1 MRVCLLFLCQFLA
14 SGVSFALDAS
24 SEITLRLDGFRTM
37 RGAEIE
43 RLVAGRTV
51 TLTYGRENREVVYFY
66 SFSGARSSLS
76 DGYRI
81 DKQWYVDGDRLC
93 EEYLGP
99 NDFVCAAVYE
109 KDGTVQLCPEGE
121 NLCWYVL
128 HRVQDGDVNG
138 ILEKA
143 PRL

>member
-1 MRVCLLFLCQFLA
+1 MRFCLLLICQFLA
-14 SGVSFALDAS
+14 SGAAFALDAS
-24 SEITLRLDGFRTM
+24 SEITLRLDGFRTL

-43 RLVAGRTV
+43 RLVSGRTV
-51 TLTYGRENREVVYFY
+51 TLMYGRDDREVVYFY
-66 SFSGARSSLS
+66 RFSGTRSSLS
-76 DGYRI
+76 GGFRI

-109 KDGTVQLCPEGE
+109 KDGSVQFCPEGE
-121 NLCWYVL
+121 NLCWYVVRKL
-128 HRVQDGDVNG
+128 EDGDVNR
-138 ILEKA
+138 ILEHP